1 MPTRGS
7 HHVVWLQGNK
17 WVIFDGLVIDG
28 HLCCGGSGVYIQNRG
43 KHVPKIPAG
52 ITFQNGEIR
61 KAQKNC
67 IGVQNIEITY
77 VKVINNRIHHCGRDR
92 LDHGVYL
99 TGSNHLVEYNE
110 IYGNSG
116 HGIHQYYKYSM
127 GNNGS
132 VVRYNYVHDN
142 GSRGIL
148 IGSGNNNVAENNL
161 VQGNGKQS
169 GEGGITIGFHSPE
182 NNQVYDNFIYS
193 NRGSCIVIQ
202 RRSFNSK
209 VKNNSC
215 WLNDRDSVR
224 DEGSESLVS
233 ETRVTQPADEADKV
247 AAQFR
252 RKYLSSRAK

>member
-1 MPTRGS
+1 
-7 HHVVWLQGNK
+7 
-17 WVIFDGLVIDG
+17 
-28 HLCCGGSGVYIQNRG
+28 
-43 KHVPKIPAG
+43 
-52 ITFQNGEIR
+52 
-61 KAQKNC
+61 
-67 IGVQNIEITY
+67 
-77 VKVINNRIHHCGRDR
+77 
-92 LDHGVYL
+92 
-99 TGSNHLVEYNE
+99 VEYNE